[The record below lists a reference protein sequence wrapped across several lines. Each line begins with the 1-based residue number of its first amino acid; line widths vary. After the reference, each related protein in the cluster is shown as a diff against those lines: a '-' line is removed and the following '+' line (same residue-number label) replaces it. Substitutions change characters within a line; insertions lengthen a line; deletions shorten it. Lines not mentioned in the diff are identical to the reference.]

1 LNELRNLFNQST
13 RENVK
18 NLLNTQIDK
27 FQSDLTR
34 LRLEQDRLNKMNST
48 SSTNSQTT
56 TTGFTKKMYV
66 VIVIAFKI

>member
-1 LNELRNLFNQST
+1 MNELRNLFNQST

-34 LRLEQDRLNKMNST
+34 LRLEQDRLNKMNNS
-48 SSTNSQTT
+48 SSTNIQTT
-56 TTGFTKKMYV
+56 TTGFTKKMY
-66 VIVIAFKI
+66 IIIDFFL